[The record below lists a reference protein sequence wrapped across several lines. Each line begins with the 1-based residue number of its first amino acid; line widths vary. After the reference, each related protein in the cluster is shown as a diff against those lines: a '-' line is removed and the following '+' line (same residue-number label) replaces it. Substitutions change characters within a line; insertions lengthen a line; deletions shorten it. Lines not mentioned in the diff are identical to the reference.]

1 MNKSLIFLII
11 LLLASRLVPLI
22 DPTMSNLTPIIA
34 IAGFLP
40 FVVKKTLSYAI
51 ILGIMIFTDLLI
63 GFSTINFV
71 VYGVLALIIAV
82 APMIKNWFLTAI
94 ISVGIWHLVVNF
106 FVFLTGTHNLSLVDT
121 YLLGIPYD
129 FRLLTATLFYSYLF
143 GLLLLPNSKIV
154 IHKT

>member
-94 ISVGIWHLVVNF
+94 IRESTKEIGKNVWVKRF
-106 FVFLTGTHNLSLVDT
+106 TF
-121 YLLGIPYD
+121 D
-129 FRLLTATLFYSYLF
+129 FQPKVPRPRHRS
-143 GLLLLPNSKIV
+143 P
-154 IHKT
+154 